1 MMAALQNIVTRFV
14 RREDGAAAVEFALIM
29 PFLLALYFGS
39 MEASVLF
46 TADKRVNTIS
56 ATVGDLVAQW
66 DPNDSANPYIPQAT
80 LTTYFEAA
88 GGIMNPYSTT
98 GLKQV
103 VSLVYVKNDGTTK
116 VVWSVAN
123 GTGAT
128 ARTVNQ
134 PFTPLATDSMTD
146 QVSRGGCVVAA
157 ETDYS
162 YKPLLGQV
170 FTSALNLSHINYFIP
185 RFGATGVIRLWSNRD
200 TLAATAC
207 TTGP

>member
-1 MMAALQNIVTRFV
+1 MTRALEIVGRFV
-14 RREDGAAAVEFALIM
+14 HREEGAAAVEFALIM

-66 DPNDSANPYIPQAT
+66 DPNDTSNPFIPQAT
-80 LTTYFEAA
+80 LDTYFEAA
-88 GGIMNPYSTT
+88 EGILTPYSTV

-103 VSLVYVKNDGTTK
+103 VSLVFVKNDGTTK
-116 VVWSVAN
+116 VIWSVAN
-123 GTGAT
+123 GTGAV
-128 ARTVNQ
+128 ARTAGSA
-134 PFTPLATDSMTD
+134 FTPLSTGSMTD

-157 ETDYS
+157 ETSYS

-185 RFGATGVIRLWSNRD
+185 RFGATGVIKLWSNKD
-200 TLAATAC
+200 TLSATAC
-207 TTGP
+207 TTGS